1 MLLIKEGFPEEDSLV
16 LCTVTNIHFHSVFA
30 KLDLYHNKTG
40 LIHISEISPGRIRN
54 IRDFVVE
61 GKKVVCKVLR
71 VDKKTGHIDLSL
83 RRVNDNQK
91 RKKINEIKQEQK
103 AEKIIE
109 QIAKNNNINPKDL
122 YRGLSEKIFQKYSD
136 LTSCF
141 KEVVKKEEVLEKL
154 DIEKDIITQLVDIIK
169 VRFKEE
175 DVIIGGALKLK
186 SYDPEGLMIIKKAL
200 ENAEASDDAVTLSY
214 KGGGTYNIQ
223 VQSKTYKEAE
233 KILDK
238 AIKKALA
245 FTEKGLGQGEFIRK
259 EKE

>member
-1 MLLIKEGFPEEDSLV
+1 MLLIKNGFPEEDSLV

-30 KLDLYHNKTG
+30 KLDLYYNKTG

-91 RKKINEIKQEQK
+91 RRKINEIKQEQK

-109 QIAKNNNINPKDL
+109 QIAKNNNLDPKNL
-122 YRGLSEKIFQKYSD
+122 YKSLSEKIFQKYDD

-141 KEVVKKEEVLEKL
+141 KEVVKKEELLEKL
-154 DIEKDIITQLVDIIK
+154 GIEKDISEQLGEIIK
-169 VRFKEE
+169 IRFKEE
-175 DVIIGGALKLK
+175 DIIIGGVLKLR
-186 SYDPEGLMIIKKAL
+186 SFEPNGLEIIKKAL
-200 ENAEASDDAVTLSY
+200 EEAESVDNAVSISY
-214 KGGGTYNIQ
+214 KGGGRYNIQ
-223 VQSKTYKEAE
+223 VISNNYKEAE
-233 KILDK
+233 KILEK
-238 AIKKALA
+238 TVKKALA
-245 FTEKGLGQGEFIRK
+245 FTEKGLGEGEFIRK

>member
-1 MLLIKEGFPEEDSLV
+1 MLLIKNGFPEEDSLV

-61 GKKVVCKVLR
+61 GKKIVCKVLR
-71 VDKKTGHIDLSL
+71 IDNNTGHIDLSL

-91 RKKINEIKQEQK
+91 RKKISEIKQEQK

-109 QIAKNNNINPKDL
+109 QIAKNNKLDPRNL
-122 YRGLSEKIFQKYSD
+122 YKTLSEKIFPKYD
-136 LTSCF
+136 DFTSCF
-141 KEVVKKEEVLEKL
+141 KEVVNKKDLLEKL
-154 DIEKDIITQLVDIIK
+154 GIEKNISTQLVEIINI
-169 VRFKEE
+169 RFKEE
-175 DVIIGGALKLK
+175 DIIISGLLKLK
-186 SYDPEGLMIIKKAL
+186 SFEPNGLDIIKKAL
-200 ENAEASDDAVTLSY
+200 ESAEEISDAISISY
-214 KGGGTYNIQ
+214 KGGGRYDIQ
-223 VQSKTYKEAE
+223 VISDNYKEAE

-238 AIKKALA
+238 AVKKALA
-245 FTEKGLGQGEFIRK
+245 FTEKNLGKGEFIRK